1 METLPNSLA
10 HPGDDGHGGCGGGG
24 GPSRNNDR
32 LLSTHC
38 ISQCGV
44 VGNMT
49 ASQSVCVQILVL
61 SSTSC

>member
-10 HPGDDGHGGCGGGG
+10 HPGDGGHGACGRGG

-44 VGNMT
+44 VGNAA
-49 ASQSVCVQILVL
+49 ASQSV
-61 SSTSC
+61 